1 MSIDTAPTR
10 STSRPTSRP
19 SADDSPSQTRARR
32 SRRSERWVI
41 ILLLAPT
48 VLGMGIFTLLPI
60 VGSLTLAFF
69 EWDLITAP
77 EFAGL
82 DNFIA
87 LGADATVRTAFLNT
101 IVFVVVAVVLQL
113 ALAVFL
119 AVMVQSRMPVW
130 LRLFFRS
137 TFFFPLVLS
146 AASVSIFMR
155 YMFNEQFGV
164 VNWLLGTVGFAQ
176 VPWLTTSTG
185 AAAVVIFVFVWQNF
199 GFSFLILLGGI
210 AAVPQELYEA
220 AEIDGARGWKAFK
233 NVTLPLISP
242 SLLVA
247 SVTAMITALQ
257 VFDQPYVLTRGGP
270 GDSTRSAVMV
280 VFEAAFQR
288 LEFGLASAAGLVL
301 MALIMLITWIQFR
314 LSRRFVFYQ

>member
-60 VGSLTLAFF
+60 VGSLALAFF

-77 EFAGL
+77 QFAGL

-164 VNWLLGTVGFAQ
+164 VNWLLGTVGIAQ

>member
-1 MSIDTAPTR
+1 MSTDTAPTR
-10 STSRPTSRP
+10 TSSRPASGE
-19 SADDSPSQTRARR
+19 SASKTQARR
-32 SRRSERWVI
+32 SSRAERWVI

-60 VGSLTLAFF
+60 VGSLALAFF
-69 EWDLITAP
+69 DWDLITAP

-87 LGADATVRTAFLNT
+87 LGADPTVRTAFLNT
-101 IVFVVVAVVLQL
+101 ILFVVIAVVLQL

-119 AVMVQSRMPVW
+119 AAMVQSRMPTW

-164 VNWLLGTVGFAQ
+164 VNWLLSLVGISQ

-220 AEIDGARGWKAFK
+220 AEIDGARGWQAFK

-242 SLLVA
+242 SMLVA

-270 GDSTRSAVMV
+270 GDSTRSAVMI

>member
-1 MSIDTAPTR
+1 MSTDTAPTR
-10 STSRPTSRP
+10 TTSRPAAEESASKTQARKSSR
-19 SADDSPSQTRARR
+19 A
-32 SRRSERWVI
+32 ERWVI

-60 VGSLTLAFF
+60 VGSLALAFF
-69 EWDLITAP
+69 DWDLITAP

-87 LGADATVRTAFLNT
+87 LGADPTVRTAFLNT
-101 IVFVVVAVVLQL
+101 IVFVVIAVVLQL

-119 AVMVQSRMPVW
+119 AAMVQSRMPTW

-164 VNWLLGTVGFAQ
+164 VNWLLGLVGISQ

-220 AEIDGARGWKAFK
+220 AEIDGARGWQAFK

-242 SLLVA
+242 SMLVA

-270 GDSTRSAVMV
+270 GDSTRSAVMI

>member
-1 MSIDTAPTR
+1 MTTTAPVTPPAGPADAAA
-10 STSRPTSRP
+10 SSAKP
-19 SADDSPSQTRARR
+19 SPAPR
-32 SRRSERWVI
+32 SRSRSERWVI
-41 ILLLAPT
+41 LLLLAPT
-48 VLGMGIFTLLPI
+48 VVGMGIFTLLPI
-60 VGSLTLAFF
+60 AGSLALAFF
-69 EWDLITAP
+69 RWDLLSAP
-77 EFAGL
+77 EFAGV
-82 DNFIA
+82 DNFLT
-87 LGADATVRTAFLNT
+87 LGADPTVRTAFLNT
-101 IVFVVVAVVLQL
+101 IVFVIVAVTLQL
-113 ALAVFL
+113 SLAMFL
-119 AVMVQSRMPVW
+119 AVMVQSRMPEW

-146 AASVSIFMR
+146 AAGVSIFMS
-155 YMFNEQFGV
+155 YLFNEQFGV
-164 VNWLLGTVGFAQ
+164 VNWLLGLVGIPN
-176 VPWLTTSTG
+176 VPWLTTPTG

-210 AAVPQELYEA
+210 ASIPKELYEA
-220 AEIDGARGWKAFK
+220 AELDGARGWGAFR
-233 NVTLPLISP
+233 NVTFPLVSP

-247 SVTAMITALQ
+247 SVTAMIMALQ

-301 MALIMLITWIQFR
+301 MLIIMLITWAQFR

>member
-1 MSIDTAPTR
+1 MTTTPVPTQEATRPARRAAPA
-10 STSRPTSRP
+10 
-19 SADDSPSQTRARR
+19 SAPPPRR
-32 SRRSERWVI
+32 SRAERWVI

-48 VLGMGIFTLLPI
+48 VVGMGIFTLLPI
-60 VGSLTLAFF
+60 IGSLALAFF
-69 EWDLITAP
+69 RWDLLSAP
-77 EFAGL
+77 QFAGI
-82 DNFIA
+82 DNFLA

-101 IVFVVVAVVLQL
+101 IVFVIIAVTLQL
-113 ALAVFL
+113 SLAMFL
-119 AVMVQSRMPVW
+119 AVMVQTRMPEW

-146 AASVSIFMR
+146 AAGVSIFMS
-155 YMFNEQFGV
+155 YLFNEQFGV
-164 VNWLLGTVGFAQ
+164 VNWMLGLVGISN
-176 VPWLTTSTG
+176 VPWLTTPTG
-185 AAAVVIFVFVWQNF
+185 AVAVVIFVFVWQNF

-210 AAVPQELYEA
+210 ASIPKELYEA
-220 AEIDGARGWKAFK
+220 AEIDGARGWGAFR
-233 NVTLPLISP
+233 NITFPLVSP

-247 SVTAMITALQ
+247 SVTAMIMALQ

-301 MALIMLITWIQFR
+301 MLIIMLITWAQFR